1 MKNEKQ
7 DITNRLLFYI
17 LGSIN
22 TQNAILVEA
31 NLDKI
36 KNIKQIKKL
45 IDSDREV
52 ERMIMELL

>member
-17 LGSIN
+17 LSSIN
-22 TQNAILVEA
+22 TQNVILVEA

-36 KNIKQIKKL
+36 KNIEQIEKL

-52 ERMIMELL
+52 ERMIKELL

>member
-7 DITNRLLFYI
+7 DMTNRLLFYI
-17 LGSIN
+17 LSSIN
-22 TQNAILVEA
+22 TQNVILVEA

-36 KNIKQIKKL
+36 KNIEQIEKL

-52 ERMIMELL
+52 ERMIKELL